1 MTRKRGYFVLMGV
14 CLTLFILSWSV
25 VRLYSVPAA
34 VVISIVALVI
44 PPIAVF
50 VANAGDESSRHS
62 DSNRHQKQPPGRMPL
77 SGS

>member
-1 MTRKRGYFVLMGV
+1 VRDWDQQGKAAMTRKRGYFVLMGV

-50 VANAGDESSRHS
+50 VANAGDESSR
-62 DSNRHQKQPPGRMPL
+62 RL
-77 SGS
+77 